1 MKLPVLF
8 FKGNATRGQVL
19 MLAFIL
25 LILTLGLF
33 VIKIVK
39 QPNEL
44 RPGEEYGV
52 QYRAP
57 GEIEI
62 TQVGD
67 TKRVTDNRQNYSVTV
82 PANWNIQE
90 PTAVYDIFNFFDDTN
105 GCQFSAGYSEI
116 ETTLE
121 DFVAET
127 DPRQDEFVTVES
139 YKIEDFNLKNLFGKH
154 TIFETAETGY
164 FESLDFE
171 KENYIFSISLGV
183 LNSGS
188 GTICSQELLQL
199 AESLELR

>member
-82 PANWNIQE
+82 PSSWQIEKPETTTRDVTFYTENCKFVTGYINEEMKLDELIKNNESDHAYATVKE
-90 PTAVYDIFNFFDDTN
+90 YRKENFTKDNYFGLHTILITEET
-105 GCQFSAGYSEI
+105 GFVEIYYFQVGSKIFSAG
-116 ETTLE
+116 LG
-121 DFVAET
+121 AENA
-127 DPRQDEFVTVES
+127 DA
-139 YKIEDFNLKNLFGKH
+139 L
-154 TIFETAETGY
+154 
-164 FESLDFE
+164 
-171 KENYIFSISLGV
+171 
-183 LNSGS
+183 
-188 GTICSQELLQL
+188 CSQELLQL